1 MRRNPLSVIVPALV
15 ALSVFACTSQTVQ
28 QATQVALD
36 AKEALTQAQGCAT
49 ALGTLL
55 QASTLDA
62 ETKAKALAAA
72 QTIATMTG
80 ASATAIDQ
88 ATAGKIQSAADTLA
102 ETVPTIS
109 QALGASQSGQVS
121 GWASWLQVA
130 LRAAGIV
137 ATVVA
142 GS

>member
-1 MRRNPLSVIVPALV
+1 MRRKILSVIVPALV
-15 ALSVFACTSQTVQ
+15 ALSLCACTSQTAQ
-28 QATQVALD
+28 QTTQVALN

-49 ALGTLL
+49 ALGTLI
-55 QASTLDA
+55 QASSLDEA
-62 ETKAKALAAA
+62 TKAKAAAAA
-72 QTIATMTG
+72 QTIATLTG

-88 ATAGKIQSAADTLA
+88 VTAGQIQTAADTLA
-102 ETVPTIS
+102 NTVPTVV
-109 QALGASQSGQVS
+109 QAVGASQSGQVS